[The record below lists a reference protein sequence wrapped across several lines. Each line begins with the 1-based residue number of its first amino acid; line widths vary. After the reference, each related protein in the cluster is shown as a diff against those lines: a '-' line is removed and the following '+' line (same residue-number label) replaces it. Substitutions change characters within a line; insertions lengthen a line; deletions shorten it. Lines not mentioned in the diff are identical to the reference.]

1 LREEPRIL
9 TGEVLPDYEKCVE
22 ISTKASLKEMVWP
35 GVLVMGTPLI
45 LGFFFG
51 PKIVGG
57 LLPGI
62 IISGI

>member
-1 LREEPRIL
+1 
-9 TGEVLPDYEKCVE
+9 
-22 ISTKASLKEMVWP
+22 
-35 GVLVMGTPLI
+35 MGTPLI

>member
-1 LREEPRIL
+1 M
-9 TGEVLPDYEKCVE
+9 VLPG
-22 ISTKASLKEMVWP
+22 I
-35 GVLVMGTPLI
+35 LVMGSPLV

>member
-1 LREEPRIL
+1 MI
-9 TGEVLPDYEKCVE
+9 
-22 ISTKASLKEMVWP
+22 WP
-35 GVLVMGTPLI
+35 GVLVMGTPLA
-45 LGFFFG
+45 LGLFFG